1 MARIKSP
8 TWKISR
14 RLGFSILETGQEL
27 NKRPYAPGQHGQG
40 RRQKISNYGL
50 QLREK
55 QRIRHLYGVNEKQF
69 FNTFKKAS
77 KMAGVTGHNFLF
89 LLESRLDN
97 IVYRMGFARTRRQ
110 ARQLVNHSHILVNG
124 KKVNI
129 PSYRVSV
136 GDEVSFREKS
146 ANLDI
151 VNEAIEVTLNT
162 KGFVKV
168 DSKNKKGTYLR
179 LPERNELNLEVNELL
194 VVEYYNKLT

>member
-1 MARIKSP
+1 MARIKGP

-27 NKRPYAPGQHGQG
+27 NKRAYAPGQHGQG
-40 RRQKISNYGL
+40 RRPKISNYGL

-55 QRIRHLYGVNEKQF
+55 QRIRHLYGINEKQF
-69 FNTFKKAS
+69 YNTFKKAS

-97 IVYRMGFARTRRQ
+97 MVYRMGFARTRRQ

-129 PSYRVSV
+129 PSFSCKV
-136 GDEVSFREKS
+136 GDEITFREKS
-146 ANLDI
+146 RNLDV

-168 DSKNKKGTYLR
+168 DSGNKKGTYIR
-179 LPERNELNLEVNELL
+179 LPERSELNTEVNELL
-194 VVEYYNKLT
+194 VVEYYNR